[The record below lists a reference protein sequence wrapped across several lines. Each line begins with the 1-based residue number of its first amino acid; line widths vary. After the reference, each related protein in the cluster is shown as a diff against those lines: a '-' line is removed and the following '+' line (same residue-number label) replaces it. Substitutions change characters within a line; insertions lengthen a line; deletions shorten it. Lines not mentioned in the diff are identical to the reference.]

1 MDSFGLLSFIVIIVC
16 CFFPR
21 FKELSKR
28 ENERPLALALPVLPL
43 RFFKV
48 PLFTAAGGLDS
59 SLFVNLL
66 D

>member
-1 MDSFGLLSFIVIIVC
+1 MDSSGLLSFIVIVVC
-16 CFFPR
+16 CVFPR

-28 ENERPLALALPVLPL
+28 ENERRLALPVLPL

-48 PLFTAAGGLDS
+48 SLLTAAGGLMA
-59 SLFVNLL
+59 SLFDNLI

>member
-1 MDSFGLLSFIVIIVC
+1 MDFSGPLSFIVIVVC

-21 FKELSKR
+21 SKELSKR
-28 ENERPLALALPVLPL
+28 ENERPLALPVLPL

-48 PLFTAAGGLDS
+48 PFFTAAGGLDS

>member
-28 ENERPLALALPVLPL
+28 ENERPLALPVLPF

-48 PLFTAAGGLDS
+48 SLFTAAGGLIS

>member
-28 ENERPLALALPVLPL
+28 ENERRVALPVLPL

-48 PLFTAAGGLDS
+48 SLFTAAGGLFS
-59 SLFVNLL
+59 SLFVSLL

>member
-1 MDSFGLLSFIVIIVC
+1 MDSSGLLSLIVIVVC

-28 ENERPLALALPVLPL
+28 ENERLFALPVLPL

-48 PLFTAAGGLDS
+48 PLFTAAGGLMT
-59 SLFVNLL
+59 SLFSNIL